1 MEGKGKEYKNKFHSK
16 PRNLISTIADRTVPA
31 SQSDR
36 VWHTIIS
43 DLYYCYKNQI
53 DLCLGCFTDL
63 IGLNWLNS
71 TPSWVCIYTCY
82 FSSSIYSTSIHNIW
96 RVPALGKRD
105 LLLNKTETPAPQ
117 GLHSSRG
124 CKQWLQLIGKL
135 YIKNRGRY
143 GG

>member
-53 DLCLGCFTDL
+53 IICFLAWQYFTALFKNKWEEIHDLSF
-63 IGLNWLNS
+63 
-71 TPSWVCIYTCY
+71 
-82 FSSSIYSTSIHNIW
+82 
-96 RVPALGKRD
+96 RD
-105 LLLNKTETPAPQ
+105 N
-117 GLHSSRG
+117 
-124 CKQWLQLIGKL
+124 
-135 YIKNRGRY
+135 
-143 GG
+143 